1 MAVSAK
7 QIAASEKKRDF
18 AKKEYYKALLEQFC
32 RKIKVS
38 SELGHKDTV
47 LTVPPVIV
55 GYPIYD
61 LPTTVGYM
69 TRQLIR
75 LGYTVNLVGP
85 LDIRVQWSKAASLDS
100 EVEKEIHQPDVYLP
114 SLANLKKTAQKLRVT
129 KTGK

>member
-1 MAVSAK
+1 MALSAK

-38 SELGHKDTV
+38 SELGQRDAI
-47 LTVPPVIV
+47 LTVPQFLV

-61 LPTTVGYM
+61 LQTTVAYM
-69 TRQLIR
+69 CRQLIR
-75 LGYTVNLVGP
+75 LGYIVNLVGP
-85 LDIRVQWSKAASLDS
+85 LDIRVQWTKAASLERD
-100 EVEKEIHQPDVYLP
+100 EEKEEAQPDVYLP
-114 SLANLKKTAQKLRVT
+114 SLVNLKKTAQKLRVT